1 MQVDLNKLKTFYTL
15 AKAESYTGCAQRLC
29 LTQSAV
35 SHAIR
40 KLEADLGFD
49 LVDRAGRRFRLTREG
64 EFLFRRCANI
74 FDRIDDTLDTLAA
87 DRGHRISL
95 TLGAPVEFGS
105 SVLIKGMAPFLTRHP
120 HIHVDFFLDPYL
132 LEPLLSD
139 DLDIIVDCIPH
150 VHESLVCVPLMR
162 EEYVVIATRSY
173 VADRRIQTIADLS
186 RCSLLSFDKDLLWW
200 KNFINAL
207 AGKADFG
214 CDTVIRISS
223 VRGIINAALASMG
236 VGFVPKYTVLKELE
250 SGQLIE
256 LFPETEVLNDQINI
270 YLKKRN
276 FEKPPFPDLIRHIR
290 SLRLH

>member
-1 MQVDLNKLKTFYTL
+1 MQADLNKLKTFYTL
-15 AKAESYTGCAQRLC
+15 AKAGSYTGCAKRLC

-35 SHAIR
+35 SHAIK
-40 KLEADLGFD
+40 KLETELGFE
-49 LVDRAGRRFRLTREG
+49 LVDRAGRKFRLTREG
-64 EFLFRRCANI
+64 EFIFRRCADI
-74 FDRIDDTLDTLAA
+74 FPRIDDTLDSLAA
-87 DRGHRISL
+87 GRGHRISL

-105 SVLIKGMAPFLTRHP
+105 SVLLKGIAPFLSSHP

-162 EEYVVIATRSY
+162 EEYVVIATPWY
-173 VADRRIQTIADLS
+173 VADHRIQTITDLS

-223 VRGIINAALASMG
+223 VR
-236 VGFVPKYTVLKELE
+236 
-250 SGQLIE
+250 
-256 LFPETEVLNDQINI
+256 
-270 YLKKRN
+270 
-276 FEKPPFPDLIRHIR
+276 HIQ

>member
-1 MQVDLNKLKTFYTL
+1 MQADLNKLKTFYTL
-15 AKAESYTGCAQRLC
+15 AKAGSYTGCAQRLC

-35 SHAIR
+35 SHAIK
-40 KLEADLGFD
+40 KLETELGFE
-49 LVDRAGRRFRLTREG
+49 LVDRAGRKFRLTREG
-64 EFLFRRCANI
+64 EFLFRRCAGI
-74 FDRIDDTLDTLAA
+74 FDRIDDTLDSLAA
-87 DRGHRISL
+87 GRGHRISL

-105 SVLIKGMAPFLTRHP
+105 SVLLKGIAPFLTSHP

-132 LEPLLSD
+132 LEPLLAD

-162 EEYVVIATRSY
+162 EEYVVIATRAY
-173 VADRRIQTIADLS
+173 MADRRIQTISDLS
-186 RCSLLSFDKDLLWW
+186 RCRLLSFDKDLLWW

-236 VGFVPKYTVLKELE
+236 VGFVPRYTVLKELE
-250 SGQLIE
+250 SGQLTA
-256 LFPETEVLNDQINI
+256 LFPDTAVLKDQINI

>member
-15 AKAESYTGCAQRLC
+15 AQAGSYTGCAHRLF

-40 KLEADLGFD
+40 KLETDLGYD
-49 LVDRAGRRFRLTREG
+49 LVDRSGRKFRLTREG
-64 EFLFRRCANI
+64 EYLFHQCAGI
-74 FDRIDDTLDTLAA
+74 FDRIDDTLDQLAA
-87 DRGHRISL
+87 GKGQRISL
-95 TLGAPVEFGS
+95 TLGAPAEFGS
-105 SVLIKGMAPFLTRHP
+105 SVLIKGMALFLKRHP
-120 HIHVDFFLDPYL
+120 HVHVDFFLDPHL

-139 DLDIIVDCIPH
+139 DLDIIVDCISH

-162 EEYVVIATRSY
+162 EEYGVIASPSY
-173 VADRRIQTIADLS
+173 VADRRIQTISDLS
-186 RCSLLSFDKDLLWW
+186 RCRLLSFDKDLLWW

-207 AGKADFG
+207 AGQADFG
-214 CDTVIRISS
+214 CESVIRISS

-236 VGFVPKYTVLKELE
+236 VGFVPRYTVLKELE
-250 SGQLIE
+250 SGQLLE

-270 YLKKRN
+270 YMKKRN
-276 FEKPPFPDLIRHIR
+276 FEKPPFPELIRHIQ